1 METLCTCLLL
11 GVLVV
16 NEVGVEGEGR
26 GGGQSSVASLLI
38 IAFLWKVELQLVT
51 FSFR

>member
-1 METLCTCLLL
+1 MEKLCTCLLF

-26 GGGQSSVASLLI
+26 GGEWAVFCCITAHHRI
-38 IAFLWKVELQLVT
+38 PVEG
-51 FSFR
+51 

>member
-1 METLCTCLLL
+1 METLCTCLLF

-26 GGGQSSVASLLI
+26 GAQWANLGGEA
-38 IAFLWKVELQLVT
+38 T
-51 FSFR
+51 

>member
-26 GGGQSSVASLLI
+26 GGGGAVLCCITAHHRI
-38 IAFLWKVELQLVT
+38 PVEG
-51 FSFR
+51 

>member
-1 METLCTCLLL
+1 MERLCTCLLF

-26 GGGQSSVASLLI
+26 GGQSSVASLLI
-38 IAFLWKVELQLVT
+38 ITFLRKVELEPGT
-51 FSFR
+51 FSCR